1 MEKRLSIE
9 DLRRFSLAFNKDLKN
24 TLALNAVTENGI
36 AAVALSRK
44 EVDRQNF
51 TFSHL
56 IDSPD
61 ATNQERSGRCWLFSG
76 LSTLALEA
84 MKKLNLG
91 TFELSEIYQMF
102 WDKVEKANYFLENII
117 ESKEEPLNGRLVSS
131 LLSDPVPD
139 GGQWNMFAN
148 LVRKYGV
155 IPKTFM
161 PETASSNNSEPMNAL
176 LRTKLREYAKLLRQ
190 MNEQGASTTA
200 LREKKGELM
209 EEFYKMLC
217 INLGVPPETFYWEWR
232 DKNGVFN
239 RRGNITPVEFYNEY
253 VGLDLDDFVS
263 LINAPTK
270 DKPFNKLYT
279 VKYLGNM
286 VGGRDTR
293 YLNVDLKAL
302 KKATVDM
309 IKGNHAVWFGC
320 DVGKM
325 LQTNMGAMDLSIY
338 DYELVYGMKFQL
350 DKAARLDYGDS
361 EMTHA
366 MVITGVDL
374 DEHGNPRKW
383 RVENSWGAAIGDKGY
398 MYMMD
403 EWFDEYLYEVVVRK
417 EYLSPELL
425 KILDTEPVVL
435 SLWDPMC
442 SLARNQRQT
451 RTSGIVTHC
460 AER

>member
-1 MEKRLSIE
+1 MFQGRLLEKRLSSE
-9 DLRRFSLAFNKDLKN
+9 DLKRFSLSFNKDPKN
-24 TLALNAVTENGI
+24 ILALNAVTENGI

-51 TFSHL
+51 TFSNL
-56 IDSPD
+56 IESPD

-76 LSTLALEA
+76 LSTLSLEA
-84 MKKLNLG
+84 MKKLNLT

-102 WDKVEKANYFLENII
+102 WDKLEKANYFLENII
-117 ESKEEPLNGRLVSS
+117 EAREEPLNSRLVSS
-131 LLSDPVPD
+131 LLSDPIPD

-148 LVRKYGV
+148 LVKKYGV

-176 LRTKLREYAKLLRQ
+176 LRTKLREYARVLRE
-190 MNEQGASTTA
+190 MHEQGASATT

-209 EEFYKMLC
+209 EEFYRMLC

-232 DKNGVFN
+232 DKDDVFH
-239 RRGNITPVEFYNEY
+239 RRGNMTPVKFYEEY
-253 VGLDLDDFVS
+253 VGLELDDFVS

-270 DKPFNKLYT
+270 DKPFNRLYS
-279 VKYLGNM
+279 VQYLGNV
-286 VGGRDTR
+286 VGGQDTR
-293 YLNVDLKAL
+293 YLNVDLKML
-302 KKATVDM
+302 KKATVEM

-325 LQTNMGAMDLSIY
+325 LQTRMGAMDLRIY
-338 DYELVYGMKFQL
+338 DYELIYGAKFQL

-383 RVENSWGAAIGDKGY
+383 RVENSWGAAIGEQGY

-425 KILDTEPVVL
+425 KVLDTKPIL
-435 SLWDPMC
+435 LPFWDAMGT
-442 SLARNQRQT
+442 LARN
-451 RTSGIVTHC
+451 
-460 AER
+460 

>member
-1 MEKRLSIE
+1 MSIE
-9 DLRRFSLAFNKDLKN
+9 DLRRFSLAFNKDPKN

-36 AAVALSRK
+36 AAVALSRR

-161 PETASSNNSEPMNAL
+161 PETANSDNSEPMNAL
-176 LRTKLREYAKLLRQ
+176 LRTKLREYAKVLRE

-232 DKNGVFN
+232 DKDGVFN
-239 RRGNITPVEFYNEY
+239 RRGNIAAVAFYNEY

-293 YLNVDLKAL
+293 YLNVDLKTL

-435 SLWDPMC
+435 SFWDPMGT
-442 SLARNQRQT
+442 LARNR
-451 RTSGIVTHC
+451 RAGIC
-460 AER
+460 

>member
-9 DLRRFSLAFNKDLKN
+9 DLRRFSRSFNKDRKN
-24 TLALNAVTENGI
+24 ILALNAVTENGI

-44 EVDRQNF
+44 EVDKQNF
-51 TFSHL
+51 TFSDL

-84 MKKLNLG
+84 MKKLDLR

-102 WDKVEKANYFLENII
+102 WDKLEKANYFLENII
-117 ESKEEPLNGRLVSS
+117 ETKEEPLNGRLVSS
-131 LLSDPVPD
+131 LLSDPISD
-139 GGQWNMFAN
+139 GGQWNMFSN
-148 LVRKYGV
+148 LIKKYGV
-155 IPKTFM
+155 VPKTFM
-161 PETASSNNSEPMNAL
+161 PETENSNNSDPMNAL
-176 LRTKLREYAKLLRQ
+176 FVTKLREYAKILRE
-190 MNEQGASTTA
+190 MNEAGASTTE

-209 EEFYKMLC
+209 EEFYKLLC

-232 DKNGVFN
+232 DKNGVFH

-253 VGLDLDDFVS
+253 VGLDLDDLVS

-279 VKYLGNM
+279 VKYLGNV
-286 VGGRDTR
+286 VGGQDTR
-293 YLNVDLKAL
+293 YLNVDLKTL

-320 DVGKM
+320 DVAKM
-325 LQTNMGAMDLSIY
+325 LQTQMGAMDLSIY
-338 DYELVYGMKFQL
+338 DYELVYGTKFQL

-361 EMTHA
+361 EITHA

-374 DEHGNPRKW
+374 DELGNPKKW
-383 RVENSWGAAIGDKGY
+383 RVENSWGASIGDQGY

-417 EYLSPELL
+417 EYLPPELT
-425 KILDTEPVVL
+425 KILDTEPVVVPF
-435 SLWDPMC
+435 WDSIGTM
-442 SLARNQRQT
+442 ARN
-451 RTSGIVTHC
+451 
-460 AER
+460 

>member
-1 MEKRLSIE
+1 M
-9 DLRRFSLAFNKDLKN
+9 DPKN
-24 TLALNAVTENGI
+24 ILALNAVTENGI

-51 TFSHL
+51 TFSDL
-56 IDSPD
+56 IESPD

-84 MKKLNLG
+84 MKKLNLK

-102 WDKVEKANYFLENII
+102 CDKLEKANYFLENII
-117 ESKEEPLNGRLVSS
+117 ETKQESLDGRLVSS
-131 LLSDPVPD
+131 LLSDPMPD
-139 GGQWNMFAN
+139 GGQWNMFVN
-148 LVRKYGV
+148 LVKKYGV
-155 IPKTFM
+155 MPKTFM
-161 PETASSNNSEPMNAL
+161 PETANSSNSDPMNAL
-176 LRTKLREYAKLLRQ
+176 LASKLREFAKVLRE
-190 MNEQGASTTA
+190 MSGQGGSATQ

-209 EEFYKMLC
+209 EEFYKLLC

-232 DKNGVFN
+232 DKDGLFH

-253 VGLDLDDFVS
+253 VGIELDDLVS

-279 VKYLGNM
+279 VQYLGN
-286 VGGRDTR
+286 VVDGQDTR
-293 YLNVDLKAL
+293 YLNVDLKAM
-302 KKATVDM
+302 KKATIHM

-320 DVGKM
+320 DVAKM
-325 LQTNMGAMDLSIY
+325 LQTEMGAMDLSIY
-338 DYELVYGMKFQL
+338 DYESVYGTKFQM

-374 DEHGNPRKW
+374 DEGGNPRKW
-383 RVENSWGAAIGDKGY
+383 RVENSWGAAIGDQGY

-403 EWFDEYLYEVVVRK
+403 EWFDQYVYEVVVRK

-425 KILDTEPVVL
+425 KILDTEPVVV
-435 SLWDPMC
+435 SFWDPMGT
-442 SLARNQRQT
+442 LARN
-451 RTSGIVTHC
+451 
-460 AER
+460 

>member
-9 DLRRFSLAFNKDLKN
+9 DLRRFSRSFNKDPKN
-24 TLALNAVTENGI
+24 ILALNAVTENGI

-51 TFSHL
+51 TFSDL
-56 IDSPD
+56 IESPD

-84 MKKLNLG
+84 MKKLNLM

-102 WDKVEKANYFLENII
+102 WDKLEKANYFLENMI
-117 ESKEEPLNGRLVSS
+117 ETKEEPLNGRLVSS
-131 LLSDPVPD
+131 LLSDPISD
-139 GGQWNMFAN
+139 GGQWNMFVN
-148 LVRKYGV
+148 LIKKYGV

-161 PETASSNNSEPMNAL
+161 PETENSNNSDPMNAL
-176 LRTKLREYAKLLRQ
+176 FVTKLREYAKVLRD
-190 MNEQGASTTA
+190 MNERGASTTE

-209 EEFYKMLC
+209 EEFYKLLC
-217 INLGVPPETFYWEWR
+217 INLGVPQETFYWEWR
-232 DKNGVFN
+232 DKSGIFH

-270 DKPFNKLYT
+270 DKPLNKLYT
-279 VKYLGNM
+279 VRYLGN
-286 VGGRDTR
+286 VIGGQDAR
-293 YLNVDLKAL
+293 YLNVDLKTL
-302 KKATVDM
+302 KKATMDM

-325 LQTNMGAMDLSIY
+325 LETKMGAMDLSIY
-338 DYELVYGMKFQL
+338 DYELVYGAKFQL

-361 EMTHA
+361 EITHA

-374 DEHGNPRKW
+374 DEQGNPKKW
-383 RVENSWGAAIGDKGY
+383 RVENSWGAAIGDQGY

-403 EWFDEYLYEVVVRK
+403 EWFDEYLYEVIVRK
-417 EYLSPELL
+417 EYLPPELT
-425 KILDTEPVVL
+425 KVLDTEPVVL
-435 SLWDPMC
+435 PFWDPMC
-442 SLARNQRQT
+442 SLARN
-451 RTSGIVTHC
+451 
-460 AER
+460 

>member
-9 DLRRFSLAFNKDLKN
+9 DLRRFSRSFNKDRKN
-24 TLALNAVTENGI
+24 ILALNAVTENGI

-44 EVDRQNF
+44 EVDKQNF
-51 TFSHL
+51 TFSDL

-84 MKKLNLG
+84 MKKLDLR

-102 WDKVEKANYFLENII
+102 WDKLEKANYFLENII
-117 ESKEEPLNGRLVSS
+117 ETKEEPLNGRLVSS
-131 LLSDPVPD
+131 LLSDPISD
-139 GGQWNMFAN
+139 GGQWNMFSN
-148 LVRKYGV
+148 LIKKYGV
-155 IPKTFM
+155 VPKTFM
-161 PETASSNNSEPMNAL
+161 PETENSNNSDPMNAL
-176 LRTKLREYAKLLRQ
+176 FVTKLREYAKILRE
-190 MNEQGASTTA
+190 MNEAGASTTE

-209 EEFYKMLC
+209 EEFYKLLC

-232 DKNGVFN
+232 DKNGVFH

-253 VGLDLDDFVS
+253 VGLDLDDLVS

-279 VKYLGNM
+279 VKYLGN
-286 VGGRDTR
+286 VIGGQDTR
-293 YLNVDLKAL
+293 YLNVDLKTL
-302 KKATVDM
+302 KKATIDM

-320 DVGKM
+320 DVAKM
-325 LQTNMGAMDLSIY
+325 LQTQMGAMDLSIY
-338 DYELVYGMKFQL
+338 DYELVYGAKFQL

-361 EMTHA
+361 EITHA

-374 DEHGNPRKW
+374 DELGNPKKW
-383 RVENSWGAAIGDKGY
+383 RVENSWGASIGDQGY

-417 EYLSPELL
+417 EYLPPELT
-425 KILDTEPVVL
+425 KILDTEPVVVPF
-435 SLWDPMC
+435 WDSIGTM
-442 SLARNQRQT
+442 ARN
-451 RTSGIVTHC
+451 
-460 AER
+460 